1 MNNKNRKKFQ
11 THQKYKLKD
20 GTLVVGVTTITGQL
34 AKPQLVHWAY
44 NLAVDGIKYWN
55 VTNEAKNVGT
65 IVHYLTECKLKNLK
79 PLDTI
84 LKDYTQNQIESAKR
98 SYDNFLKWF
107 KTHNIKV
114 LAVELQLVSE
124 KYKYGGTLDFM
135 AEIDGVLCLVDIK
148 SGKGI
153 YDDMKY
159 QLSAYKQLYEEI
171 YKKKIERVY
180 IIHIP
185 HVENKNFVEYRYDD
199 LSKSW
204 WGFYHLLKFYQLK
217 KELKKK

>member
-1 MNNKNRKKFQ
+1 MNKDRKKFQ

-44 NLAVDGIKYWN
+44 NLAVDGIKYWE
-55 VTNEAKNVGT
+55 VTNEAKNIGT
-65 IVHYLTECKLKNLK
+65 IVHYMVECKLKGII
-79 PLDTI
+79 PDSSI
-84 LKDYTQNQIESAKR
+84 LKDYTQNQIETAKL

-107 KTHNIKV
+107 KTHDIKV

-124 KYKYGGTLDFM
+124 KFRYGETIDFM
-135 AEIDGVLCLVDIK
+135 AEIDSVLCLVDIK

-159 QLSAYKQLYEEI
+159 QLTAYKQLYEEI

-185 HVENKNFVEYRYDD
+185 HIENKNFVEYRYDD
-199 LSKSW
+199 LTKEFW
-204 WGFYHLLKFYQLK
+204 CFYHLLKYYQLK
-217 KELKKK
+217 KGLKKR